1 MPLYNRYF
9 NGIFYF
15 SKTVETVTS
24 EEDEA
29 EKKRRAQS
37 AWKTTKKIGKLEFA
51 GKSKS
56 PGVLD
61 AIMGAAGEKKIA
73 QKKGKKSA
81 AALMGTSKAK
91 RLFRGKVDE
100 RK

>member
-1 MPLYNRYF
+1 M
-9 NGIFYF
+9 
-15 SKTVETVTS
+15 
-24 EEDEA
+24 
-29 EKKRRAQS
+29 
-37 AWKTTKKIGKLEFA
+37 EFA

-91 RLFRGKVDE
+91 RLFRGKVEE